1 MLKFHQKLSGIGLAT
16 KKQTVRVDPAEK
28 RTVRVDP
35 AEKQCTGDRGTVN
48 DGVDAFLNRKINK

>member
-1 MLKFHQKLSGIGLAT
+1 
-16 KKQTVRVDPAEK
+16 VDPAEK